1 MLRSQG
7 FKRAPA
13 IRCWIKHVLE
23 GKFNPEDRTL
33 DTIFG
38 KVRRVRILA
47 TLLRKQEY
55 IYTDSFDENQK
66 KVGLKFTIDD
76 GSGIIEAHTED
87 FEKDQFKEAS
97 KGDIVDIIGI
107 ISTHEDSLSI
117 YPTEILRKVEKPD
130 YRLLRDAEII
140 EKIQSK
146 KIVNTTK
153 RKKSTGKSELKE
165 KIYEIIEQDSEFGI
179 SFDDLRIKFDID
191 GEELANILDDLERDL
206 RIYTSEQ
213 DIYHC
218 L

>member
-1 MLRSQG
+1 MLSSQG

-23 GKFNPEDRTL
+23 GKFSPEDRTL

-55 IYTDSFDENQK
+55 IFADSFDENQK

-76 GSGIIEAHTED
+76 GSGILEAHTED
-87 FEKDQFKEAS
+87 FEKDQFKKVS
-97 KGDIVDIIGI
+97 KGDVVDIIGI
-107 ISTHEDSLSI
+107 ISRHEDSISI
-117 YPTEILRKVEKPD
+117 YPTEILRKVEEPD

-140 EKIQSK
+140 EKIQSNK
-146 KIVNTTK
+146 TVNTIK
-153 RKKSTGKSELKE
+153 RKKPTSKSELKE

-179 SFDDLRIKFDID
+179 SFNDLKVKLDID
-191 GEELANILDDLERDL
+191 GGELAKILDDLERDL

>member
-146 KIVNTTK
+146 QIVNTTK

>member
-13 IRCWIKHVLE
+13 VRCWIKHVLE
-23 GKFNPEDRTL
+23 GKFNSEDRTL

-87 FEKDQFKEAS
+87 FEKDQFKKAS
-97 KGDIVDIIGI
+97 KGDIFDIIGI
-107 ISTHEDSLSI
+107 VSTHKDSLSI

-153 RKKSTGKSELKE
+153 RKKPTGKSELKE
-165 KIYEIIEQDSEFGI
+165 EIYEIIEQDSEFGI
-179 SFDDLRIKFDID
+179 SFNDLKRKLDID
-191 GEELANILDDLERDL
+191 DEELAKILDDLERDL